1 MKKPKL
7 MQFGQNKN
15 SIKCECGEEIFLL
28 PDAKA
33 MGNAI
38 KVHINLHIQ
47 KLKVSSCV
55 DAEAERLRD
64 MLIAQVLDRAGE
76 SGEKS

>member
-1 MKKPKL
+1 M
-7 MQFGQNKN
+7 
-15 SIKCECGEEIFLL
+15 FLL

-38 KVHINLHIQ
+38 EVHINLHIQ

-55 DAEAERLRD
+55 DAEVERLRD

-76 SGEKS
+76 SEEKAKTQHGKLESSKNLEFVFVKI